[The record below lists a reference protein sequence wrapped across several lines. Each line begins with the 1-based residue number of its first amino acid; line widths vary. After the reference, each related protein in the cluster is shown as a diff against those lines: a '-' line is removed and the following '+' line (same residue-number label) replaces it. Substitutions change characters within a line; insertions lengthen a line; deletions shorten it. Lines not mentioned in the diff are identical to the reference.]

1 MRIKRNN
8 KITFTSVSVPT
19 ALFKKTEK
27 HIEKTGFPSVSSYVA
42 FLLRMIL
49 SDSKSSDASNY
60 ETDMIKK
67 KLRELGY
74 L

>member
-1 MRIKRNN
+1 MRIKRDN